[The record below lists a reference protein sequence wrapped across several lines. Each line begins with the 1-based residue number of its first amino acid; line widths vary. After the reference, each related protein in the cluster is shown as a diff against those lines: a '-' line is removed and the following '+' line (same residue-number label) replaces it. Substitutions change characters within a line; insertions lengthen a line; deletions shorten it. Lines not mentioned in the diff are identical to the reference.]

1 MKNILVKIRNNHDQ
15 LFRILL
21 FLLALVVIVYVFPRQ
36 AKFKYEFTK
45 GKPWMH
51 ETIIAPF
58 DFSILKS
65 LDEIKIEQEIIR
77 LEHTPIF
84 NYNSDIFLLKAEE
97 YIIQFEQKWIKDKNV
112 KKEDKFTFFNIFK
125 QKNIDNSTIKYNLA
139 VFGYDKLQEIYEAGI
154 VQLHSDFEYKKE
166 LNVLLKKGSIAE
178 KTPIDQFLSISSSA
192 NKINL
197 LHNKLTDEEYSF
209 LVPLLLSSLEH
220 NITYDKLASDA
231 LLENDLKNINST
243 YGLIVAGQIIVSKGE
258 LVTTE
263 RYQKLLS
270 LKQKYEG
277 KEWNLLAYYLV
288 LLGQI
293 ILVGLSLLILFLF
306 IKQYRLE
313 VLNSTTKISM
323 ILSVILLMVV
333 IASLVLSLDI
343 NHIYIVPFCIGPL
356 ILKAFFDNRIALFT
370 HLITILIIGFI
381 VPNAFEFVFLQLI
394 AGIVSILS
402 VLKMYKRSQLFMS
415 VAKVIAVY
423 FVIYI
428 SLSITHDGSLISL
441 DISVLIQL
449 AISGALTLFAYPIIF
464 LFEKIFSLVSDVS
477 LLELTDTNSVLLRR
491 LSDEAPGTF
500 QHSLQVANLAEMGA
514 LEIGANALLTRAG
527 AIYHDIGK
535 LKNPMYFIENQS
547 SNLNPHD
554 EIEFDE
560 SAEIIIS
567 HVLDGIEI
575 AKDNNLPDELI
586 DFIRTHHGTTT
597 VQYFYKQFIA
607 DFPKEDID
615 VKDFTYPGPKP
626 FSKETAILMMCDSVE
641 AASKSLK
648 EPTSSKIDNFVEN
661 IINKQKDDGQFLNAN
676 ITFKEIESIKK
687 VLKRKL
693 ANIYHLR
700 IEYPE

>member
-1 MKNILVKIRNNHDQ
+1 MKNILIKIRNNHEQ
-15 LFRILL
+15 LFRVFL
-21 FLLALVVIVYVFPRQ
+21 FLLTLAIIIYVFPRQ

-65 LDEIKIEQEIIR
+65 VDEIKIEQEIIR
-77 LEHTPIF
+77 SEHTPIF
-84 NYNSDIFLLKAEE
+84 NYNADIFLLKADD
-97 YIIQFEQKWIKDKNV
+97 YINQFEEKWVKDKDV
-112 KKEDKFTFFNIFK
+112 KKDDKFTFFNLFK
-125 QKNIDNSTIKYNLA
+125 QKNIDNNTRKYNLA
-139 VFGYDKLQEIYEAGI
+139 VFGYDKLQAIYEKGI
-154 VQLHSDFEYKKE
+154 VQVHGDFEYKKE

-178 KTPIDQFLSISSSA
+178 KVPIDQLLSISSSA
-192 NKINL
+192 NEINL
-197 LHNKLTDEEYSF
+197 LENLTDEEYSF

-220 NITYDKLASDA
+220 NITYDKLASEA
-231 LLENDLKNINST
+231 MLQSDLKNINST

-258 LVTTE
+258 LVTNE

-306 IKQYRLE
+306 IKQYRVD
-313 VLNSTTKISM
+313 VLNNTTKISM

-333 IASLVLSLDI
+333 ISSLVLSLDI
-343 NHIYIVPFCIGPL
+343 NYIYIVPFCIGPV

-370 HLITILIIGFI
+370 HMIAILIIGFI
-381 VPNAFEFVFLQLI
+381 VPNGFEFVFLQFI

-415 VAKVIAVY
+415 VAKVILVY

-428 SLSITHDGSLISL
+428 SLSITHDGSLVSL
-441 DISVLIQL
+441 DVNILIHL

-491 LSDEAPGTF
+491 LSEEAPGTF

-527 AIYHDIGK
+527 AMYHDVGK

-607 DFPKEDID
+607 NFPKEDID
-615 VKDFTYPGPKP
+615 VKAFTYPGPKP
-626 FSKETAILMMCDSVE
+626 YSKETAILMMADSAE
-641 AASKSLK
+641 ASARSLK
-648 EPTSSKIDNFVEN
+648 NPTAEN
-661 IINKQKDDGQFLNAN
+661 IDALIERVINKQIEENQFVNAA
-676 ITFKEIESIKK
+676 ITLKEITQLKK
-687 VLKRKL
+687 LFKKKL
-693 ANIYHLR
+693 VNIHHAR
-700 IEYPE
+700 VEY